1 MSPTIKDPVPGFSD
15 SLLGGLGVVFGV
27 SIGFVRVFP
36 ASSDLGVDVIPLD
49 VVGNSI
55 LVIAKQTAEEG
66 KIYNIVTNCGKLGG
80 SK

>member
-1 MSPTIKDPVPGFSD
+1 MDPVPGFSD

-27 SIGFVRVFP
+27 SIGFIRVFP
-36 ASSDLGVDVIPLD
+36 ASSNVAIDVVPLD

-55 LVIAKQTAEEG
+55 LVIAKQTAKEG
-66 KIYNIVTNCGKLGG
+66 KIYNLVTNCGKLGG